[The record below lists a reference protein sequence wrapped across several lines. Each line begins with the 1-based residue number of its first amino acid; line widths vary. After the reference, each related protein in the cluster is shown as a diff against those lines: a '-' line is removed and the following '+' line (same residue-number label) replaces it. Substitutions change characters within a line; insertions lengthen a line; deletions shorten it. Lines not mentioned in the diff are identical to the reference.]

1 MTALPH
7 CPGCGSTDCAGCLPD
22 LDPPRYCADCGG
34 WLAVRVTT
42 QGWAAALPSLR
53 GRAHRHDR

>member
-1 MTALPH
+1 MTQGTH
-7 CPGCGSTDCAGCLPD
+7 CPGCGATECAGCLPE

-42 QGWAAALPSLR
+42 QGFATRCRSCGAESTSR
-53 GRAHRHDR
+53 